1 MSNPFL
7 KQIKEQKMSSFVS
20 KRTQFVFQSDASQI
34 ECKELGFENYQEYA
48 EQMSNEDLIAYI
60 MAEAERFRV
69 SRVKDVSHL

>member
-1 MSNPFL
+1 M
-7 KQIKEQKMSSFVS
+7 
-20 KRTQFVFQSDASQI
+20 FQSDASQI